1 MKQTGIL
8 LAISSLPSSWGIG
21 DLGSQA
27 YQWLDMLHENG
38 INLWQILPMNPLGY
52 GNSPYQPYSS
62 FAGDEIYLSLERLQ
76 QEGLLENLPTPCEN
90 LQQRVNYDEVRHKKE
105 TWLRKAFEAF
115 VPDADYEEFCSR
127 DWLWPYCA
135 FRAFK
140 QANSGVCWT
149 EWNETYKQWR
159 VGSAYP
165 TPEIEKEAH
174 YHAFVQYQFWK
185 QWRDVLNYAH
195 EKQISIMG
203 DVPFYVGL
211 DSADVWA
218 QQEAFLLD
226 EKGYPQFVAGVPP
239 DYFSATGQ
247 RWGNPVYDWDY
258 LQKTGFEFWKKRIG
272 YCASMMDM
280 VRIDHFRAFDTYWK
294 IPASCPTAIEGEWLE
309 APGYEVLDTLFESI
323 PGLHLVAEDLG
334 DLRPQVLTL
343 RDHYHLKGMKVF
355 EFVFDFNGRYAKD
368 TGEVKENQ
376 ILYTGTHDNATLKEW
391 YDSLTTAQKRKL
403 RRWLSQKGFANG
415 DVCERILHTVLA
427 DRANVVILPLQD
439 VMKLPGQARMNVP
452 GTVGSPN
459 WEWRMTEMQ
468 TAQKSLRALKRYI
481 KKRGRL

>member
-1 MKQTGIL
+1 
-8 LAISSLPSSWGIG
+8 
-21 DLGSQA
+21 
-27 YQWLDMLHENG
+27 
-38 INLWQILPMNPLGY
+38 
-52 GNSPYQPYSS
+52 
-62 FAGDEIYLSLERLQ
+62 
-76 QEGLLENLPTPCEN
+76 
-90 LQQRVNYDEVRHKKE
+90 
-105 TWLRKAFEAF
+105 
-115 VPDADYEEFCSR
+115 
-127 DWLWPYCA
+127 
-135 FRAFK
+135 
-140 QANSGVCWT
+140 
-149 EWNETYKQWR
+149 
-159 VGSAYP
+159 
-165 TPEIEKEAH
+165 
-174 YHAFVQYQFWK
+174 
-185 QWRDVLNYAH
+185 
-195 EKQISIMG
+195 MG

-294 IPASCPTAIEGEWLE
+294 IHASCPTAIEGEWLE

-468 TAQKSLRALKRYI
+468 TAQKSLRALRPYI

>member
-8 LAISSLPSSWGIG
+8 LAISSLPSPWGIG
-21 DLGSQA
+21 DLGGKA
-27 YQWLDMLHENG
+27 YEWLDMLCENG

-76 QEGLLENLPTPCEN
+76 QEGLLQALSTPCEN
-90 LQQRVNYDEVRHKKE
+90 LQHRVNYDEVRKKKE
-105 TWLRKAFEAF
+105 VWLRKAFAAF
-115 VPDADYEEFCSR
+115 VPDAAYEEFCSR
-127 DWLWPYCA
+127 EWLWPYCA

-140 QANSGVCWT
+140 KANGGVCWT
-149 EWNETYKQWR
+149 EWNETHKQWS
-159 VGSAYP
+159 VGDAYP
-165 TPEIEKEAH
+165 TPEIEKEAQ
-174 YHAFVQYQFWK
+174 YHAFLQYQFWK

-272 YCASMMDM
+272 YCGSMMDM

-323 PGLHLVAEDLG
+323 PGLYLVAEDLG

-343 RDHYHLKGMKVF
+343 RDHYGLKGMKVF

-391 YDSLTTAQKRKL
+391 YDSLTIAQKRKL
-403 RRWLSQKGFANG
+403 RRWLAKKGFANG
-415 DVCERILHTVLA
+415 DVYTRILHMVLSDQA
-427 DRANVVILPLQD
+427 DVVILPLQD
-439 VMKLPGQARMNVP
+439 IMKLSAQARMNVP

-459 WEWRMTEMQ
+459 WEWRMTEME
-468 TAQKSLRALKRYI
+468 TAKGALNALKPYI